1 MGSDKPETSSLAAGT
16 SRISYM
22 VAMSRG
28 RAVRSSSETFVPAQ
42 SSSRAGVCI
51 DDLPED
57 STESVHRSLVATP
70 AVVPFVYRNTWIC
83 EASSSR
89 RHNRGSL
96 TASMRSDSGFM
107 LHLPTRAPLDSTLPF

>member
-22 VAMSRG
+22 VALSRG

-42 SSSRAGVCI
+42 LSSRAGVCI

-57 STESVHRSLVATP
+57 STESVHGSLVATAAVVLRIGTGILGFAKLP
-70 AVVPFVYRNTWIC
+70 AVVAII
-83 EASSSR
+83 EE
-89 RHNRGSL
+89 G
-96 TASMRSDSGFM
+96 
-107 LHLPTRAPLDSTLPF
+107 